1 MGMNRFTQI
10 QRIFYMFI
18 SLEAALLFLLP
29 FHSSAAQTGSNHF
42 EALQKKLVNDGF
54 NSGRIQA
61 LYRRP
66 DVRFETRTVSRFFAH
81 REASLNYDQF
91 ATRRSIRKA
100 RKYMQKYKTE
110 LKQAQDAYGVDK
122 EIITAIILV
131 ETQLG
136 TVTGSNPILNSL
148 STFAALSDREVRESA
163 WQQISNPSNLSRQEF
178 ESWSARKS
186 KWAYAELKSFLTYT
200 EREKMDPA
208 DIFGSYAGALG
219 IAQFMPSNI
228 IAYAKDGNHD
238 GRIDLHDH
246 ADAIASIASYLKHFG
261 WHPGIGRKKAY
272 QVVYKYNR
280 SQYYVNIIL
289 KIVDRL
295 KS

>member
-1 MGMNRFTQI
+1 MNKFIQI
-10 QRIFYMFI
+10 QRTLYTFI
-18 SLEAALLFLLP
+18 SVVAALVFILP
-29 FHSSAAQTGSNHF
+29 LQPAAAEKAGQNHF
-42 EALQKKLVNDGF
+42 ESLQNKLVKDGF
-54 NSGRIQA
+54 DADRIKA
-61 LYRRP
+61 LYSRQE
-66 DVRFETRTVSRFFAH
+66 VQFGLKTVSRFFAH

-91 ATRRSIRKA
+91 ATRRAIRKA
-100 RKYMQKYKTE
+100 RKYMKKYKTE
-110 LKQAQDAYGVDK
+110 LKQAQEKYGADK

-136 TVTGSNPILNSL
+136 TVTGSNSVLNSL
-148 STFAALSDREVRESA
+148 STFAALSDQDVRESA
-163 WQQISNPSNLSRQEF
+163 WQQISNPSNLSRQAF

-228 IAYAKDGNHD
+228 MAYARDGNQD
-238 GRIDLHDH
+238 GRIDLFDH

-261 WHPGIGRKKAY
+261 WYPGIDRKKAY
-272 QVVYKYNR
+272 QVVYKYNH
-280 SQYYVNIIL
+280 SKYYVNIIL
-289 KIVDRL
+289 KIADRL
-295 KS
+295 KT